1 MSGLLKGILFDLDG
15 VFYVGNQLIPKTVKT
30 LNWVNENDVD
40 GAQASRIK
48 GVLIKTGKFIE
59 EVIDSSS
66 VKPYM
71 IIDSIANL
79 PKSVI

>member
-1 MSGLLKGILFDLDG
+1 MSGLLKGSLFDLDG

-40 GAQASRIK
+40 GAQASGIK

-59 EVIDSSS
+59 EGLSSSS
-66 VKPYM
+66 VKLYM